1 MDAIDNSVEEDSAVK
16 VIVNPYNFNNKLITE
31 DDVKKILLAY
41 DINHDINDLSIY
53 QKAFIHKSY
62 SKKNPLD
69 IGEDVTIADKPEGAL
84 ELFDYD
90 NEVLEFLGD
99 SVLGVIV
106 AKYLFDRFP
115 EEHEGF
121 LTKMRSKL
129 VRGEMLGSLAKMLNF
144 GEFLIIS
151 RHIEDKCDGRNS
163 ESILEDSFEA
173 FLGAMFLDFNE
184 TDNYNLMDNFY
195 SGIGYQI
202 CEKFIIHFIEDK
214 VDFADLIRRNTN
226 YKEQLMRF
234 FKEKYEQLPRYGQI
248 SVEGTLNEK
257 VYTMCVYDP
266 EGNILETGVGPSK
279 KKAEQIAAKNILIKE
294 GIVSVDN

>member
-1 MDAIDNSVEEDSAVK
+1 MDTIDNSIEEDSAVK

-41 DINHDINDLSIY
+41 DINYDINDLSIY
-53 QKAFIHKSY
+53 QKAFVHKSY

-69 IGEDVTIADKPEGAL
+69 IGEDVTIAEKPEGAL

-115 EEHEGF
+115 KEHEGF

-184 TDNYNLMDNFY
+184 TDNYNLMENF
-195 SGIGYQI
+195 IQ
-202 CEKFIIHFIEDK
+202 EL
-214 VDFADLIRRNTN
+214 VIRFV
-226 YKEQLMRF
+226 KSL
-234 FKEKYEQLPRYGQI
+234 
-248 SVEGTLNEK
+248 
-257 VYTMCVYDP
+257 
-266 EGNILETGVGPSK
+266 
-279 KKAEQIAAKNILIKE
+279 
-294 GIVSVDN
+294 